1 MMAVVRID
9 LPVGKDAGDGTFT
22 IGDAQTFAV
31 LLLDA
36 ICAAF
41 DGLAL

>member
-1 MMAVVRID
+1 MRIE
-9 LPVGKDAGDGTFT
+9 LPVGADPNGSFT
-22 IGDAQTFAV
+22 IGDAQTYAV

-41 DGLAL
+41 DGLEL